1 MRKELTVYVATNEP
15 EEEISVQRVAN
26 DPDFILLRLGSGRM
40 VVHKNE
46 LLEAIQNI
54 DFYSAAFDEEA
65 RMKENKAKLEASR
78 AAAKVKLGVVET
90 ISVAPSKKPAVKK
103 ALKKEEEGTI
113 VMDQDFSR
121 GPTDSELAL
130 QKKMSKLLNS
140 EEV

>member
-1 MRKELTVYVATNEP
+1 MRKELTVYITTNEEG
-15 EEEISVQRVAN
+15 EEVTVQRVAS
-26 DPDFILLRLGSGRM
+26 DPEFLLLRLGQNRM
-40 VVHKNE
+40 VVNKAE
-46 LLEAIQNI
+46 LVEAIQNI

-90 ISVAPSKKPAVKK
+90 ISVAPSKKPAAKK
-103 ALKKEEEGTI
+103 ALTKEEEGTI

-130 QKKMSKLLNS
+130 QKKMSKLLNN